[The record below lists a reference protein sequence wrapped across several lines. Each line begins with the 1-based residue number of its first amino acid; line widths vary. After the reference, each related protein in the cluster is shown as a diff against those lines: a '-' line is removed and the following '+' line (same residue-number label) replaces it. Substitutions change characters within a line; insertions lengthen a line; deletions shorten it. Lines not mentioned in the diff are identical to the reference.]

1 MLVNWNGGM
10 IFLKEELGVVNS
22 VVKREEDECR
32 ERVLVVYVCR
42 GVEEE
47 VMFFEREYEQWK
59 RRDKERGM
67 REEDV
72 FS

>member
-1 MLVNWNGGM
+1 MGRENLYNFRTLLMVVSKTKLHSGLVYTT
-10 IFLKEELGVVNS
+10 
-22 VVKREEDECR
+22 
-32 ERVLVVYVCR
+32 ER
-42 GVEEE
+42 EEE